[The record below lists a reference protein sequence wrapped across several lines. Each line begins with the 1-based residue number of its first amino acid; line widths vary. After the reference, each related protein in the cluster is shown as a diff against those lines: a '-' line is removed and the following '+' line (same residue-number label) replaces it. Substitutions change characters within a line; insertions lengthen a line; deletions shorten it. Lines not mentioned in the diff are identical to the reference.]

1 MKHRQEINEET
12 RVEYYLKGTMSLPMC
27 HVAKHNA
34 DPKTRTPAKFRYQ
47 VWFKTTSDILY

>member
-1 MKHRQEINEET
+1 MKNRQEINEET